1 MLRYHIPC
9 TWIHRG
15 ENLLVLHEELG
26 GDPSL
31 VSLLTRAGQ
40 DICSFVSEADPP
52 PVDSWKPNV
61 EFKSQIPQV
70 RLACDRGWHIS
81 SINLHAT
88 ELLKEVVAHIV
99 REDVMLTRYQSFRRL
114 ALAMRNVQSLYP
126 RLILATHALECRKAL
141 QLKLIISNFQCIAAI
156 SIPEL

>member
-1 MLRYHIPC
+1 MCLMLRYHIPC

-40 DICSFVSEADPP
+40 DICSSVSELILGNQTLP
-52 PVDSWKPNV
+52 
-61 EFKSQIPQV
+61 
-70 RLACDRGWHIS
+70 LAR
-81 SINLHAT
+81 
-88 ELLKEVVAHIV
+88 
-99 REDVMLTRYQSFRRL
+99 
-114 ALAMRNVQSLYP
+114 RNVQSLYP

-141 QLKLIISNFQCIAAI
+141 QSKLIISNFQCIAAI
-156 SIPEL
+156 SIPELW